1 MYIFVRVSM
10 CSCLQCPQRPDI
22 TGGGAEH
29 GQEHVT
35 LAKCQEFPPHAAI
48 TLVFSFVLCVVAST
62 I

>member
-1 MYIFVRVSM
+1 M